1 MKQPNRFSFG
11 SILFVILTALV
22 FVGLLILLPR
32 MISF

>member
-11 SILFVILTALV
+11 SVLFVILTALV
-22 FVGLLILLPR
+22 LIGLLILLPR